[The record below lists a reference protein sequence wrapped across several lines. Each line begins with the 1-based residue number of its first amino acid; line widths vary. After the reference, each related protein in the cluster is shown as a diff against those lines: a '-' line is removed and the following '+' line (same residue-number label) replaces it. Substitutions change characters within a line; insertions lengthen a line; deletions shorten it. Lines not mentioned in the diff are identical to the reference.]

1 MQLNSDIELLLKIFF
16 DKNGPSTVRI
26 RKIDIR
32 PDKYHI
38 DRRLF
43 NGREDWNG
51 GNFGYTDVKVP
62 KSLFD
67 RALRSAQSRFNKNQ
81 NLNGQEG
88 FNIGLNN
95 CSQFAGEML
104 SKAGLEIL
112 SSFPQLAQIASR
124 LSQRLIQ
131 SLQESIFSPPKKK
144 LKNKKS
150 PTLQKNKTS
159 FHRTM
164 QTLTDTTLNVNH
176 FGQSECKLDTTH
188 LRTTRRASGNKV
200 LPKAGVTSFYDTFML
215 NRTLVFQINSSAVT
229 PRLRQ
234 YPNR

>member
-1 MQLNSDIELLLKIFF
+1 MAASVIGTGRGALDNVVSLLPIEEAEILLDSNSSTADKWGALFSGISKAANIAAMGAAGRNFNPMTGETGTVGYGLAGPKGTQGLGSFLKGHGAVTFDKIFF

-112 SSFPQLAQIASR
+112 SSFPKLAQMNMEKVPFLGGTAIKSAITNSA
-124 LSQRLIQ
+124 IQ
-131 SLQESIFSPPKKK
+131 QTEKKK
-144 LKNKKS
+144 
-150 PTLQKNKTS
+150 
-159 FHRTM
+159 
-164 QTLTDTTLNVNH
+164 
-176 FGQSECKLDTTH
+176 
-188 LRTTRRASGNKV
+188 
-200 LPKAGVTSFYDTFML
+200 
-215 NRTLVFQINSSAVT
+215 
-229 PRLRQ
+229 
-234 YPNR
+234 